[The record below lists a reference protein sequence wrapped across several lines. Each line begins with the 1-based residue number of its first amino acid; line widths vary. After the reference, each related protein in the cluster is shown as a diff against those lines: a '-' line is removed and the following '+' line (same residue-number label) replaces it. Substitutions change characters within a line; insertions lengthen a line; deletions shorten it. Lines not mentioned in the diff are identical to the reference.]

1 MFRLVFLTFYGKPR
15 FNEHELH
22 PHEAGPTMTVPLVLL
37 AIPSLLIGFVGFP
50 PDEGRFHKFIEPV
63 FSSGHEAAA
72 VVTDQTASLFK
83 LQESTPAADE
93 GTSGTSEHSDDAAA
107 GEGEH
112 AAGAEAE
119 HHISNTT
126 KWTFG
131 IISTVIALAGIFGAY
146 LTYIT
151 GTISAVAVAQR
162 FNGLYQ
168 FLYDRWR
175 IDEFYDRTIIQPF
188 KRLAMFAWRVI
199 DVGIIDATVNGMA
212 TVVNGTSARLRTVQT
227 GLVANYAL
235 AIALGMVVI
244 IGVYFAAFSDLLR

>member
-1 MFRLVFLTFYGKPR
+1 
-15 FNEHELH
+15 
-22 PHEAGPTMTVPLVLL
+22 MTVPLVLL

-50 PDEGRFHKFIEPV
+50 PDEGRIHRFLEPV
-63 FSSGHEAAA
+63 FEAGHYGGSEA
-72 VVTDQTASLFK
+72 TEEEHASLFV
-83 LQESTPAADE
+83 LQT
-93 GTSGTSEHSDDAAA
+93 
-107 GEGEH
+107 EGEAEEEH
-112 AAGAEAE
+112 AEEGAHE
-119 HHISNTT
+119 HHISNAT

-131 IISTVIALAGIFGAY
+131 IISTIVAVGGILVAY

-151 GTISAVAVAQR
+151 GTISAVAVGRR
-162 FNGLYQ
+162 FSGLYQ

-175 IDEFYDRTIIQPF
+175 VDEFYDRTIVQPL
-188 KRLAMFAWRVI
+188 KRLAMVFWRVV

-212 TVVNGTSARLRTVQT
+212 SVVNGTSARLRTVQT